1 MISWKNEAK
10 CTVENVTR
18 IRLFVQGQL
27 LCLTPVTTVQSFIAT
42 TRFSY
47 AIWLLFVT
55 QLLLFKPGEDD
66 SQVAGKKNTLLEVNK
81 N

>member
-55 QLLLFKPGEDD
+55 QLLLLNPGVNKNHAARKKP
-66 SQVAGKKNTLLEVNK
+66 SLLEVNK
-81 N
+81 K